1 LRRRK
6 ALDRLIII
14 LILIIVVATAGILF
28 TKLKTDQITSI
39 IEAGRPVNMMIM
51 VHDEGELIFSDL
63 FLYDSNTGKGAL
75 FDIPGYMGSIIDK
88 LKKMDR
94 IDVLF
99 DRSDPAVYSK
109 KVSSILNVEI
119 PFYISMDIQN
129 FSKIVDLFDGIKMF
143 IANPVEL
150 LDPDNLILLPSGNLV
165 LDGAKS
171 IAYMEYDDKQLSDV
185 EHIRRRQKILQSL
198 FAQFDVNG
206 NLLNNRELTS
216 YLKSY
221 ITTNLKRDAFLSFF
235 RIFSK
240 LDTERIVFQRVLGT
254 SRLVGE
260 KDLLFPHY
268 EGKLLRET
276 VGQTIGSLANTE
288 VISADE
294 LNVTMDILN
303 GTGQTGLASRTAQV
317 FKSFG
322 YDVSRVANYEGNVLE
337 KTVIV
342 SRNGDRT
349 TAEKVA
355 EIILC
360 KDISYDPV
368 NYFENE
374 ITTVLNN
381 AEIIIIL
388 GKDFDGRYCKE

>member
-1 LRRRK
+1 MRRRK
-6 ALDRLIII
+6 AVDRIII
-14 LILIIVVATAGILF
+14 VLILIIVTVTTGILV
-28 TKLKTDQITSI
+28 TKLKTDRITSA
-39 IEAGRPVNMMIM
+39 IEAGQPLNILIM
-51 VHDEGELIFSDL
+51 VHDNNKLIFSDL
-63 FLYDSNTGKGAL
+63 LLYDSNTGKGAL
-75 FDIPGYMGSIIDK
+75 FDIPGYMGSIIDE

-99 DRSDPAVYSK
+99 DISNPSSYTE

-119 PFYISMDIQN
+119 PYYISMDIQSFAN
-129 FSKIVDLFDGIKMF
+129 IVDLFDGIKIF

-150 LDPDNLILLPSGNLV
+150 LDLDNLVLLPSGNLV
-165 LDGAKS
+165 LDGAKT
-171 IAYMEYDDKQLSDV
+171 IAFMEYDDHPLSDV
-185 EHIRRRQKILQSL
+185 EHISRRQKILQSL
-198 FAQFDVNG
+198 FTQFDVN
-206 NLLNNRELTS
+206 NIYLKSKELTS

-221 ITTNLKRDAFLSFF
+221 ITTNLKKDALLSFF
-235 RIFSK
+235 GIFNK
-240 LDTERIVFQRVLGT
+240 LDTERIVFQRVLGNT
-254 SRLVGE
+254 RLVGD

-276 VGQTIGSLANTE
+276 IGQTIGSLANTE

-303 GTGQTGLASRTAQV
+303 GTDQTGLAGRTSQV

-322 YDVSRVANYEGNVLE
+322 YDVARIANYEEEALE
-337 KTVIV
+337 KTVVV

-360 KDISYDPV
+360 REISYDPEK
-368 NYFENE
+368 YFDSNSAINE
-374 ITTVLNN
+374 

>member
-1 LRRRK
+1 MRKRK
-6 ALDRLIII
+6 ALDRLIVL
-14 LILIIVVATAGILF
+14 LILIIVVGTGVILV
-28 TKLKTDQITSI
+28 TKLKIDKITRAIDSGEPI
-39 IEAGRPVNMMIM
+39 NMLLM

-63 FLYDSNTGKGAL
+63 FLYDSKTGKGAL
-75 FDIPGYMGSIIDK
+75 FDIPGYTGSIINK

-99 DRSDPAVYSK
+99 DLSDPSVYSEK
-109 KVSSILNVEI
+109 AAAILKVEI
-119 PFYISMDIQN
+119 PYYFSIDIKD
-129 FSKIVDLFDGIKMF
+129 FAKIVDLFNGIKIF

-165 LDGAKS
+165 LDGAKT
-171 IAYMEYDDKQLSDV
+171 IAYMEHDNELSDV
-185 EHIRRRQKILQSL
+185 EYISRRQKIVQSL
-198 FAQFDVNG
+198 FTQFDIYN
-206 NLLNNRELTS
+206 NLLDSKEFAS

-221 ITTNLKRDAFLSFF
+221 ISTNLKKNAFLSFF
-235 RIFSK
+235 GIFTK

-254 SRLVGE
+254 NRLVGE
-260 KDLLFPHY
+260 KNLLFPHY
-268 EGKLLRET
+268 EGNLLRET
-276 VGQTIGSLANTE
+276 VQQTIGSLANTE

-294 LNVTMDILN
+294 LNVIMDILN

-322 YDVSRVANYEGNVLE
+322 YDVSRIANFEENILE

-342 SRNGDRT
+342 SLNGDRT
-349 TAEKVA
+349 IAEKVA
-355 EIILC
+355 EIIHC
-360 KDISYDPV
+360 NEISYEPD
-368 NYFENE
+368 NYFEND
-374 ITTVLNN
+374 INTALNN

>member
-1 LRRRK
+1 MRRRK
-6 ALDRLIII
+6 AVDRLIIA
-14 LILIIVVATAGILF
+14 LILIIVAATTGILF
-28 TKLKTDQITSI
+28 SKLKTDRITSA
-39 IEAGRPVNMMIM
+39 IEAGQPLNMLIM
-51 VHDEGELIFSDL
+51 VHDNNELIFSEL
-63 FLYDSNTGKGAL
+63 LLYDSNTGKGAL
-75 FDIPGYMGSIIDK
+75 FDIPGYMGSIIDE

-99 DRSDPAVYSK
+99 DISNPSFYTR
-109 KVSSILNVEI
+109 KVSNILNIKI
-119 PFYISMDIQN
+119 PYYISMDIQSFAN
-129 FSKIVDLFDGIKMF
+129 IVDLFDGIKIF

-150 LDPDNLILLPSGNLV
+150 LDLDNWVLLPSGNLV
-165 LDGAKS
+165 LDGAKTIS
-171 IAYMEYDDKQLSDV
+171 YMAYNDHQLSDV
-185 EHIRRRQKILQSL
+185 EHISRRQKILQSL
-198 FAQFDVNG
+198 FTQFDI
-206 NLLNNRELTS
+206 NNKYLKSKELTS

-221 ITTNLKRDAFLSFF
+221 ITTNLKKDALLSFF
-235 RIFSK
+235 GIFSK
-240 LDTERIVFQRVLGT
+240 LDTERIVFQRVLGN
-254 SRLVGE
+254 SRLVGD
-260 KDLLFPHY
+260 KNLLFPHY

-303 GTGQTGLASRTAQV
+303 GTGQTGLAGRTSQV

-322 YDVSRVANYEGNVLE
+322 YDVARVANYEEEDLE

-360 KDISYDPV
+360 NEISYDPDKYFDSNSAV
-368 NYFENE
+368 ND
-374 ITTVLNN
+374 

>member
-1 LRRRK
+1 MRRRK
-6 ALDRLIII
+6 ALDRLIIV
-14 LILIIVVATAGILF
+14 LILIIVAGTSVILF
-28 TKLKTDQITSI
+28 TKLKTDQITRSI
-39 IEAGRPVNMMIM
+39 DSGEPINMLIM

-75 FDIPGYMGSIIDK
+75 FDIPGYIGTIINK

-99 DRSDPAVYSK
+99 DRSDPSVYAE
-109 KVSSILNVEI
+109 KVAAILKVEI
-119 PFYISMDIQN
+119 PYYISMDIKN
-129 FSKIVDLFDGIKMF
+129 FAKIVDLFNGIKIF

-165 LDGAKS
+165 LDGAKT
-171 IAYMEYDDKQLSDV
+171 IAYMEYDDELLSDV
-185 EHIRRRQKILQSL
+185 EHISRRQKIIQSL
-198 FAQFDVNG
+198 FTQFDVYD
-206 NLLNNRELTS
+206 NLLDSKEFAS
-216 YLKSY
+216 YLRSY
-221 ITTNLKRDAFLSFF
+221 ISTNLKKDAFLSYFG
-235 RIFSK
+235 IFSK

-254 SRLVGE
+254 TRLVGE
-260 KDLLFPHY
+260 KNLLFPHY
-268 EGKLLRET
+268 EGNLLRET
-276 VGQTIGSLANTE
+276 VQQTIGSLANTD

-322 YDVSRVANYEGNVLE
+322 YDISRVANFEEDIIE
-337 KTVIV
+337 KTIIV
-342 SRNGDRT
+342 SLNGDRI

-360 KDISYDPV
+360 NEISYEPD
-368 NYFENE
+368 NYFEND
-374 ITTVLNN
+374 IDTALNN

-388 GKDFDGRYCKE
+388 GKDFDGRYCKD

>member
-1 LRRRK
+1 MRRRK
-6 ALDRLIII
+6 ALDRFIII

-294 LNVTMDILN
+294 LNVIMDILN

-322 YDVSRVANYEGNVLE
+322 YDVSRIANFEENILE

-342 SRNGDRT
+342 SLNGDRT
-349 TAEKVA
+349 IAEKVA
-355 EIILC
+355 EIIHC
-360 KDISYDPV
+360 NEISYEPD
-368 NYFENE
+368 NYFEND
-374 ITTVLNN
+374 INTALNN